1 MSMLFAATYPERTWG
16 PCYWGA
22 TRESC
27 GRPTIRGPPTA
38 ERYLKDAEL
47 SLASLFGPRERA
59 VQEISEWLG
68 G

>member
-1 MSMLFAATYPERTWG
+1 VGAVLLGSYARELWAPDYPW
-16 PCYWGA
+16 A
-22 TRESC
+22 
-27 GRPTIRGPPTA
+27 PTA